1 MGSHLLPRTHVWHR
15 PRSSL
20 KFHLVT
26 IPFLLRPGFCLRRP
40 PSHLPGPR
48 LRRGPRGHPPPPR
61 AGSLPR
67 PPATQP
73 AVGGSAPRG
82 PPVTC
87 PPFAAERGRRDG
99 PDMSAHWIS
108 PDRWRFFFFFFFN
121 FHYFLIFEK
130 SITLFQRPRKRL
142 ARAAHTQELRAR
154 SRCGSRT
161 CRVAPAGPPRDVG
174 QGAAGVRDALR

>member
-1 MGSHLLPRTHVWHR
+1 MSSPVWALPLLPRTHVWHR
-15 PRSSL
+15 PRSPL
-20 KFHLVT
+20 KFLLVT
-26 IPFLLRPGFCLRRP
+26 IPFLLQPGFSCDGRPATCLVP
-40 PSHLPGPR
+40 
-48 LRRGPRGHPPPPR
+48 
-61 AGSLPR
+61 GSLPR

-82 PPVTC
+82 PPVTR
-87 PPFAAERGRRDG
+87 PPFPAERGRRDG

-108 PDRWRFFFFFFFN
+108 PDRWRFFFFFN

-130 SITLFQRPRKRL
+130 SITLFRRPRKRL

-154 SRCGSRT
+154 SRRGSRT